1 MQIDIALAMGG
12 PLVADRR
19 AAELA
24 ALGPDGLFTFENAH
38 DVFFPLVLA
47 ATATDCD
54 LMTNVAMAL
63 PRSPLHLAYAANDL
77 QLLSGGRFRLGLGS
91 QIRPHIE
98 RRYGSRWERPVA
110 QMREWVEATIA
121 ILDHFAGDGPFDFR
135 GEWTTHTLMTPN
147 FNPGPNPHG
156 RPPVLVGALGPRM
169 TAMAAEVADGVL
181 VMPFNSRRHLLDR
194 TLPAIHRGLAASGR
208 TRSDIEGVGG
218 VICAVG
224 RSARLE
230 GFGLEALGIGTTGR
244 TLPVDQHLQTVFP
257 HILACGDVAGPY
269 QFTHAAAH
277 QAWYAAVNGLF
288 GTFRRFKVDYRVI
301 PWCTFLDP
309 EIARVGLN
317 EQEAVTQGVPFEVT
331 RFDLDDLDRVIVEGG
346 AGGRPVG
353 AAAGPGDASDGGL
366 VAAPSAGWVKVLT
379 VPSKD
384 RILGVTIVGR
394 HAGELLAEW
403 VMAMKHSLGLNKVLG
418 TIHVYPTLA
427 ESAKYAAGAWKRAHQ
442 PKGLLRWVEWFHT
455 SRRG

>member
-1 MQIDIALAMGG
+1 MHIDIALAMSG
-12 PLVADRR
+12 PIDAHHR

-77 QLLSGGRFRLGLGS
+77 QLLSGGRFRLGVGS

-98 RRYGSRWERPVA
+98 RRYGARWERPVA
-110 QMREWVEATIA
+110 QMRESVEATIA

-181 VMPFNSRRHLLDR
+181 VMPFNSRRHLVDR
-194 TLPAIHRGLAASGR
+194 TLPAIERGLAAAGR
-208 TRSDIEGVGG
+208 QRSDIEVVAE

-224 RSARLE
+224 RNEEELAAAMAGVRLLVA
-230 GFGLEALGIGTTGR
+230 FYASTPSY
-244 TLPVDQHLQTVFP
+244 LPVLDAEGQADLQAELNAMSKRGDWEGMASRVDDDL
-257 HILACGDVAGPY
+257 LAAIAAIGSPDEVAA
-269 QFTHAAAH
+269 Q
-277 QAWYAAVNGLF
+277 VS
-288 GTFRRFKVDYRVI
+288 
-301 PWCTFLDP
+301 
-309 EIARVGLN
+309 ARVG
-317 EQEAVTQGVPFEVT
+317 
-331 RFDLDDLDRVIVEGG
+331 DLADRVCLYFPSPAIT
-346 AGGRPVG
+346 
-353 AAAGPGDASDGGL
+353 DDT
-366 VAAPSAGWVKVLT
+366 VAALISA
-379 VPSKD
+379 
-384 RILGVTIVGR
+384 
-394 HAGELLAEW
+394 
-403 VMAMKHSLGLNKVLG
+403 
-418 TIHVYPTLA
+418 
-427 ESAKYAAGAWKRAHQ
+427 
-442 PKGLLRWVEWFHT
+442 LR
-455 SRRG
+455 S

>member
-1 MQIDIALAMGG
+1 MQIDIALAMSG
-12 PLVADRR
+12 PTDAHHR

-47 ATATDCD
+47 ATSTECD

-98 RRYGSRWERPVA
+98 RRYGARWERPVA

-181 VMPFNSRRHLLDR
+181 IMPFNSRRHLVDR
-194 TLPAIHRGLAASGR
+194 TFPAIERGLGAADR
-208 TRSDIEGVGG
+208 QRSDIEVVAE

-224 RSARLE
+224 RTDEELAAATAGVRLLVA
-230 GFGLEALGIGTTGR
+230 FYASTPSYRPVLEAEGRADLQPELNAMSKQGDWEGMAARVDDDLLAAIAAIGS
-244 TLPVDQHLQTVFP
+244 PEE
-257 HILACGDVAGPY
+257 VA
-269 QFTHAAAH
+269 T
-277 QAWYAAVNGLF
+277 AV
-288 GTFRRFKVDYRVI
+288 R
-301 PWCTFLDP
+301 
-309 EIARVGLN
+309 ARVG
-317 EQEAVTQGVPFEVT
+317 
-331 RFDLDDLDRVIVEGG
+331 DLADRVCLYFPSPAITDDT
-346 AGGRPVG
+346 VG
-353 AAAGPGDASDGGL
+353 ALIAAL
-366 VAAPSAGWVKVLT
+366 
-379 VPSKD
+379 
-384 RILGVTIVGR
+384 
-394 HAGELLAEW
+394 
-403 VMAMKHSLGLNKVLG
+403 
-418 TIHVYPTLA
+418 
-427 ESAKYAAGAWKRAHQ
+427 RA
-442 PKGLLRWVEWFHT
+442 
-455 SRRG
+455 